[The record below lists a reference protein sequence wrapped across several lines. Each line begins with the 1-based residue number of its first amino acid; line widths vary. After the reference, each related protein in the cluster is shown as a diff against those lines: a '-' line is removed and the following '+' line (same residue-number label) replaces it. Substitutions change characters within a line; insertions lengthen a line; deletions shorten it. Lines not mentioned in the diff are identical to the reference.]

1 MRWLYAP
8 MEKPWCVF
16 VLDKFLGVRRALS
29 RSSLLWSLGWKVGL
43 PTGATSEAQLMCKGR
58 CRRDSKPQAESPLRG
73 RVAGQ
78 GVGEGSRLPSF
89 FSCSSGMQALVLLLW
104 TGALLG
110 YGSSQ
115 NVASGSEVSR
125 VGRCGQQLF

>member
-1 MRWLYAP
+1 MAGAGGTASLKLRAHFGVWSRAGRKVPSCLTLAP
-8 MEKPWCVF
+8 VS
-16 VLDKFLGVRRALS
+16 G
-29 RSSLLWSLGWKVGL
+29 G
-43 PTGATSEAQLMCKGR
+43 
-58 CRRDSKPQAESPLRG
+58 
-73 RVAGQ
+73 VAGQ